1 METLSLF
8 DMPEGVQE
16 EIDAQ
21 PSNSLDVVKMEFVG
35 AKTLSWKELFSGFS
49 LSGCLPMAHLWYLR

>member
-8 DMPEGVQE
+8 DMPDGVQE

-21 PSNSLDVVKMEFVG
+21 PSNSLDGVKMEFVG
-35 AKTLSWKELFSGFS
+35 A
-49 LSGCLPMAHLWYLR
+49 

>member
-8 DMPEGVQE
+8 DMPESVQE
-16 EIDAQ
+16 KVDAQ

-35 AKTLSWKELFSGFS
+35 TETLSWKELFSGFDT
-49 LSGCLPMAHLWYLR
+49 LHHNLFLWH